1 MNIQANSYAY
11 NSPLGY
17 ICSFF
22 SLACQS
28 VARATSQTVLNGT
41 ILVSFIQ
48 LGLLFNQLG
57 LHQAK
62 SDYPDGLLNKHT
74 YHPHFP
80 NSSQLRHD

>member
-22 SLACQS
+22 SLACQA
-28 VARATSQTVLNGT
+28 VARATSQPVLNGT

-48 LGLLFNQLG
+48 LGL
-57 LHQAK
+57 HEAK